1 MDWSTLESRIE
12 GLGGCDRDKEKDVKI
27 QVSEHHLIFTIML
40 CSL

>member
-1 MDWSTLESRIE
+1 MDWSTLECGIE

-27 QVSEHHLIFTIML
+27 QFSEHHLIFTIML